1 MHRKSWAFPSAGF
14 GLLWWIL
21 TVSIFAQGGAP
32 ATQPT
37 PAAGVPI
44 LYRGQEI
51 VRIHHGM
58 GGIGPAERARIASE
72 RIDQFVREPSFDPTR
87 VTVTHRETVSELVYD
102 GRVLGVISDED
113 ARTAGWPRPELARQ
127 VRERLVEVVTSTREE
142 FSAWSIAV
150 GLAWGAL
157 ATTVSAALL
166 WLLARIYRR
175 VQSHVRSWYWRLTAD
190 PRVGRTAAARA
201 TGLESILHSGIFVV
215 AAAVAAALIAVWVEL
230 VLHVLPWSRPLAR
243 LIYGYV
249 SEPLRTLWL
258 GLLGYV
264 PNLFYLAIIAVTTFV
279 VLRIVRFVFKEIEVG
294 NIRLASFPDDW
305 AEPTYK
311 LVRTLLLA
319 VAFVGAFPYIP
330 GSQTPAFQGISLF
343 LGLLVS
349 LSSSSALSNIIAG
362 TILTYT
368 RAFRV
373 GDIVRIG
380 ETFGEVTVKRLLVTH
395 MRTYKNV
402 VVSIPNSLILT
413 AQVLNYTTLA
423 AERGLVAHSSVT
435 IGYDAP
441 WRKVHE
447 LLIAA
452 ALRTE
457 GVLTDPPPYVL
468 QTALNDFSVS
478 YEINAVVSSPV
489 RLDRIYSA
497 LHANIQEA
505 FNEADVEIMSPNYF
519 ALRDGNQ
526 VTTPRQHLP
535 AGYVAPAFRVRH
547 PEDRD
552 VID

>member
-1 MHRKSWAFPSAGF
+1 MHQKSWAFTSAGV
-14 GLLWWIL
+14 GLLCWIL
-21 TVSIFAQGGAP
+21 TVSAFAQGGAP

-51 VRIHHGM
+51 VRIYHGM

-102 GRVLGVISDED
+102 GRVLGVISDDD

-294 NIRLASFPDDW
+294 NIRLASFPADW

-547 PEDRD
+547 REDRD
-552 VID
+552 VGD